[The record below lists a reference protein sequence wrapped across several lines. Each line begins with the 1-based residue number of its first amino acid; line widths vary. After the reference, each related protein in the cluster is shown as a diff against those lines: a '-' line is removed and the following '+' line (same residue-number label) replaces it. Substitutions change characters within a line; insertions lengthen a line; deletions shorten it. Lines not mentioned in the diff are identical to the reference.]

1 MSTPLI
7 NLNNAGVN
15 LGDRWLLR
23 HVDLSL
29 HSGEKLALVGRNGA
43 GKSTLISNITNSKS
57 KIGNYA
63 FTTLDPELGIMEN
76 EIKKITIADLPGII
90 EGASQGLGLGTK
102 FLKHAYRTKFLL
114 HLVDGTQT
122 TEDALKSFDTLEKKL
137 EI

>member
-43 GKSTLISNITNSKS
+43 GKSTLMKLISGLVEPDEGGLWVARLRKLLIYHKIQLSK
-57 KIGNYA
+57 A
-63 FTTLDPELGIMEN
+63 F
-76 EIKKITIADLPGII
+76 
-90 EGASQGLGLGTK
+90 
-102 FLKHAYRTKFLL
+102 KH
-114 HLVDGTQT
+114 
-122 TEDALKSFDTLEKKL
+122 LEVM
-137 EI
+137 